1 MQMEARDGTSV
12 SGAYGA
18 GNPDGNNNKSGTGG
32 LMVLY
37 ANVIINNSNI
47 SANGVRGT
55 ESIVAG
61 GSSGGGSI
69 NIFFKDNYENN
80 GVIEAK
86 GGAGNGG
93 NGTVTVGVLGK
104 DGTYVDPSKIS
115 ENIKTSAKIVKRLGT
130 TYSVDITFSSDLA
143 IKKIVDLD
151 TQEETLNQ
159 NTDNE

>member
-1 MQMEARDGTSV
+1 MEARDGTSV